1 MADADDAETRA
12 RITLASGPIE
22 VVLKQRGE
30 ASEAVRRRV
39 ALAAC
44 GAGAALMLSC
54 CATSPRNVAARP
66 GAPDSG
72 AAAPVTAAS
81 ATESGAAAPTGELNR
96 RIIARRS
103 PAVNDADVPLGAGDL
118 LEVSVFEVPELS
130 QLKVR
135 IPPSGSITLPLLGSI
150 RAAGVSAPELEGT
163 IRARLEEKYMH
174 DPQVTVFVQEHKSQ
188 RISVIGAVR
197 TGGVF
202 AVSGGLRLADAL
214 ALTGG
219 LTEDAGHVVYVIRRA
234 EAGEGPP
241 EARQADAA
249 PAGEDTPSDTGIVR
263 GRGEV
268 MTAIDLEG
276 LADGRPELNLVL
288 HAGDVVEIPRAGS
301 YYVGGEVHR
310 PGSYVLKTRTT
321 LDQATVAAGGIKSVA
336 DFGDVRVYR
345 TTADGQRQVLTYS
358 FKDFEKGISPP
369 EVRPADVILVG
380 KSGLKAFLYGV
391 LDFVRFGFGASV
403 PIP

>member
-1 MADADDAETRA
+1 
-12 RITLASGPIE
+12 
-22 VVLKQRGE
+22 V
-30 ASEAVRRRV
+30 
-39 ALAAC
+39 
-44 GAGAALMLSC
+44 ALMLSC
-54 CATSPRNVAARP
+54 CATSPRNLAARA
-66 GAPDSG
+66 GAADSG
-72 AAAPVTAAS
+72 AAAPVAGVSATAS
-81 ATESGAAAPTGELNR
+81 AATTPTAGELNR
-96 RIIARRS
+96 RIAAQLS
-103 PAVNDADVPLGAGDL
+103 PAMNETDLPLGVGDL
-118 LEVSVFEVPELS
+118 VEVSVFDVPELS

-135 IPPSGSITLPLLGSI
+135 IPPSGSITLPLLGNI
-150 RAAGVSAPELEGT
+150 RAAGLSALEMETT
-163 IRARLEEKYMH
+163 IRKRLEEKYMH
-174 DPQVTVFVQEHKSQ
+174 DPQVAIFVHEHKSQ

-202 AVSGGLRLADAL
+202 TVSSGLRLADAL

-219 LTEDAGHVVYVIRRA
+219 LTEDAGHVVYVIRRVQ
-234 EAGEGPP
+234 AGEGPP
-241 EARQADAA
+241 EAHQADSPA
-249 PAGEDTPSDTGIVR
+249 PEDRPSDTGIVR
-263 GRGEV
+263 TRDEV
-268 MTAIDLEG
+268 MTAIDLQG
-276 LADGRPELNLVL
+276 LADGRPELNLML

-310 PGSYVLKTRTT
+310 PGSYVLKARTT

-358 FKDFEKGISPP
+358 FKDFEKGVSPP
-369 EVRPADVILVG
+369 EVRPNDVILVG